1 MKANIIFK
9 ALSDEQRRK
18 ILAILKKEGGGVN
31 AGDLAER
38 LNITPAA
45 ISYHLRI
52 LKNADLVLEYKE
64 KNYIFYELN
73 MSVFDEFI
81 LWIKN
86 FGGENQ

>member
-1 MKANIIFK
+1 MKANNIFK
-9 ALSDEQRRK
+9 ALSDEQRRR
-18 ILAILKKEGGGVN
+18 ILAILKEDAGGVN

-45 ISYHLRI
+45 LSYHLRI